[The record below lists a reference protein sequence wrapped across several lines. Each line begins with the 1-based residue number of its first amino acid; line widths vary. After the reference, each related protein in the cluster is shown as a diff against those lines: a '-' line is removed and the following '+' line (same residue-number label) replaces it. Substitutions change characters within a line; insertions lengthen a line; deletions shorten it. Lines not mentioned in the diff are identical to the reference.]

1 MNKGTK
7 THFRHQLLRYVRCYL
22 SQINDNEP
30 IGHHTDAQVDQLIST
45 TNVITV
51 LSRRRWY
58 YKGSGHNSSAVL
70 SFFLFRPLA
79 ARSSTMISQR
89 QWVVLIRQLCCSSSS
104 SSHLQFVRPRWYHKG
119 SGHSSSAVL
128 SSSSASHLQVFR
140 PVLAPGE
147 NDTWRSPT
155 KLRLR
160 WVIRLVSVAF

>member
-1 MNKGTK
+1 MNKGT
-7 THFRHQLLRYVRCYL
+7 TNHFRHQLLRYVRCYL

-30 IGHHTDAQVDQLIST
+30 IGHYTDAQVDQLIST

-58 YKGSGHNSSAVL
+58 YKGSGHNSPAVL
-70 SFFLFRPLA
+70 SFFLFLSLA

-89 QWVVLIRQLCCSSSS
+89 QWVVIIRQLCCSSSS
-104 SSHLQFVRPRWYHKG
+104 LLQFVRPRWYHKG

-128 SSSSASHLQVFR
+128 YSSFASHLQVFR

-147 NDTWRSPT
+147 NDIWRSPT
-155 KLRLR
+155 KLRFR
-160 WVIRLVSVAF
+160 WVICLV

>member
-7 THFRHQLLRYVRCYL
+7 NNFRHQLLRYVRCYL

-58 YKGSGHNSSAVL
+58 YKGSGHNSSAVF
-70 SFFLFRPLA
+70 SFFLSLA

-89 QWVVLIRQLCCSSSS
+89 QWVVIIRQLCCSSSS
-104 SSHLQFVRPRWYHKG
+104 YLQFVRPRWYHKG

-128 SSSSASHLQVFR
+128 SSSSASHLQDFH

-147 NDTWRSPT
+147 NDIWRSPT
-155 KLRLR
+155 KLQLR
-160 WVIRLVSVAF
+160 WVIRLVSVAFWSI